1 MEDVLSKLS
10 TWSPTFGWMQW
21 SEANSENQGLDI
33 FYFERYEIY
42 GSSTSTDNRVSWS
55 GYHVIDIYNAQLYV
69 EIRKKK
75 KFKILLMHFNK
86 KKQKQKQKKLLMY

>member
-1 MEDVLSKLS
+1 
-10 TWSPTFGWMQW
+10 MQW

-75 KFKILLMHFNK
+75 KIKILLMHFNK
-86 KKQKQKQKKLLMY
+86 KKQKQKQKQKKLLMY

>member
-1 MEDVLSKLS
+1 
-10 TWSPTFGWMQW
+10 MQW
-21 SEANSENQGLDI
+21 SEADSENQGLDT
-33 FYFERYEIY
+33 FYFERYKIY

-75 KFKILLMHFNK
+75 KIKILLIHFNK